1 MQWEPLKGVT
11 QGVMFMVR
19 FSLAC
24 NRRLLYH
31 HKDYVYQNYMQA
43 KYNCYNPWSDLSVPL
58 GRSNAT
64 MHFWKLT
71 LCIIAVPNE

>member
-1 MQWEPLKGVT
+1 M
-11 QGVMFMVR
+11 
-19 FSLAC
+19 C
-24 NRRLLYH
+24 NSALGLQMHLRLNYLSIYH

-43 KYNCYNPWSDLSVPL
+43 KYNCYSPWNDLSVPL